1 MGPGRGLPEGGPTWT
16 WLRGAVGATL
26 GICPSGGL
34 TLHPMWPSGA
44 TAASRPPRE
53 RLLTQAGLH
62 SGRPSGHGTRP
73 GCLVG
78 SERDH
83 GPSRRA
89 DCDRSP
95 VGHGQGPSRGSWLV
109 CGEAFQAI
117 QEWGE
122 GRPRQSWAEALDR

>member
-1 MGPGRGLPEGGPTWT
+1 MDVVEGRCWGHVRHLSLWGSHPPPYVA
-16 WLRGAVGATL
+16 LRGYCSL
-26 GICPSGGL
+26 L
-34 TLHPMWPSGA
+34 
-44 TAASRPPRE
+44 PPRE